1 MLFPHYQM
9 KMLHVFFCQGNRPVY
24 CLPAPSLDTESQS
37 CETVFLQIVQMLYP
51 VLVPPFPETPL
62 TWSGPGTTWFLLFL
76 DLLLEQEKHLLHH
89 GGYCTTC
96 WIQSSRMEQISL
108 FSPFLKEAS
117 KEHPGRQRGGHPLLA
132 TPSARSWP
140 IWSPGQ
146 AGTLQHNTVLMK
158 W

>member
-76 DLLLEQEKHLLHH
+76 DLLLEQEQHLLHH

-146 AGTLQHNTVLMK
+146 AGTLQDNTVLMK